1 MHSGSSLTPEN
12 PAFSISIGIS
22 ALIIEGRPLY
32 DDEYTYDSVD
42 VHHRRPIDTSF
53 TTSALQCFQSR
64 LESNISH
71 RIGE

>member
-32 DDEYTYDSVD
+32 DDEYTFDTVDS
-42 VHHRRPIDTSF
+42 HQRRPIDNSF
-53 TTSALQCFQSR
+53 TSSALKCFRSQ
-64 LESNISH
+64 LESPQ
-71 RIGE
+71 RLLGE